1 MEGEHKENLGLWC
14 YNTTKTINTKNYS
27 VSDSQRKQ
35 ELGDVCIQCLRVS
48 KGSVIFFLQI
58 WKIQWG
64 FFFFFFNPRDSNP
77 ICHPSFCH
85 IPLPWTYNYGWH
97 SPRGGKK
104 WPLWIC
110 INQEWLCFTFRW
122 VICIVKTVITFF
134 GGRKVLVAK
143 YIILLGKKSHTSHF

>member
-64 FFFFFFNPRDSNP
+64 FFFFFLTQE
-77 ICHPSFCH
+77 ILIPSATLLFVIYPYLEH
-85 IPLPWTYNYGWH
+85 TTMADIHLG
-97 SPRGGKK
+97 GGKNDRCEYVLTK
-104 WPLWIC
+104 NDFVL
-110 INQEWLCFTFRW
+110 L
-122 VICIVKTVITFF
+122 F
-134 GGRKVLVAK
+134 GE
-143 YIILLGKKSHTSHF
+143 

>member
-1 MEGEHKENLGLWC
+1 MACGATIPQKLLTLRTIVLVIPRGSKSWGMC
-14 YNTTKTINTKNYS
+14 VYN
-27 VSDSQRKQ
+27 VCVSQR
-35 ELGDVCIQCLRVS
+35 GVW
-48 KGSVIFFLQI
+48 FFFYRFG
-58 WKIQWG
+58 KYSEV